1 VEFPIDERPVAFG
14 RENFESFYERNY
26 PRMVGLAFALSG
38 NRWGAEDIAQEAFLV
53 AHRSWDR
60 IRDYEDPAVWVR
72 RVVANMSVSFFRR
85 RMLELRTLARLN
97 SRRPPLPELST
108 DDGEFWSAVRSLPRR
123 QAQTIA
129 LHYLEDLPV
138 AEVASILGCAEG
150 TVKASLHS
158 GRRALAQRL
167 RYQDEEEA

>member
-1 VEFPIDERPVAFG
+1 MDERPVAFG
-14 RENFESFYERNY
+14 RENFERFYERNY

-60 IRDYEDPAVWVR
+60 IRDYQDPAVWVR

-85 RMLELRTLARLN
+85 RMLELRTLARLS
-97 SRRPPLPELST
+97 SRRPPLPELSI

-138 AEVASILGCAEG
+138 AEVASILRCAEG

-167 RYQDEEEA
+167 GYQGEEEA